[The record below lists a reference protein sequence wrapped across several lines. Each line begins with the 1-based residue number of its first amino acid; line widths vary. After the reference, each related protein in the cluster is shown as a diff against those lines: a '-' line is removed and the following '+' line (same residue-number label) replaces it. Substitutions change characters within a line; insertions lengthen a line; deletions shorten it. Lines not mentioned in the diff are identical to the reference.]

1 MAGFIGRIQRSQDGK
16 TYGFLVY
23 DEISRP
29 SLYLGFSSKVEAD
42 TARTRDDPHAGD
54 RATLRATLS

>member
-29 SLYLGFSSKVEAD
+29 SLYLGFATKIEAD
-42 TARTRDDPHAGD
+42 TAAREMVGLLVTAR
-54 RATLRATLS
+54 RCEQR

>member
-29 SLYLGFSSKVEAD
+29 SLYLGFSTKVEAD
-42 TARTRDDPHAGD
+42 TAAREMTGVLVTR
-54 RATLRATLS
+54 RCEQR